1 MSSWRSTGGDEVAF
15 DRLLNV
21 AKKEFSDHITSR
33 RFVIILGLLLV
44 ISAVGAHAGIESY
57 NNLLES
63 YNQQLQH
70 VRDIDVSGPYTG
82 WMPEKPSILLILSPM
97 MSYMTTLGAVLAIAI
112 GFDLVSKE
120 KETRSLKS
128 LLSHPVYRDEIINGK
143 ALGGIA
149 ALGFAMVL
157 ALAISLA
164 ILLLFSIVP
173 TLTEFAAILIF
184 GAVTLGF
191 LLAYFAIA
199 LMMSTIA
206 KESGNALIYTMVIF
220 FAVSTL
226 LPVLGAVA
234 GEALAGDR
242 PEPPQTAPLPKEVIW
257 VDNGGYSSTSVSQSV
272 VYEGK
277 AVEVDP
283 AWQQYEDDMRAYS
296 ERRMLIS
303 SVTNLFSPQM
313 NYFTAAMAVTNPR
326 IATVIHSPLDSMPAE
341 TPGLAE
347 ALSQVWMNIAALI
360 VFPSAFF
367 AATYVKFMR
376 MDIR

>member
-1 MSSWRSTGGDEVAF
+1 MAF

-33 RFVIILGLLLV
+33 RFIIILGLLLV
-44 ISAVGAHAGIESY
+44 ISAIGAHAGIESY

-63 YNQQLQH
+63 YNQQLQY
-70 VRDIDVSGPYTG
+70 VQDIDVTGPYTR
-82 WMPEKPSILLILSPM
+82 WMPEKPSIMLIFNAM
-97 MSYMTTLGAVLAIAI
+97 MSYMTTLGAILAIAI

-149 ALGFAMVL
+149 ALGFAMAL
-157 ALAISLA
+157 ALVISLA

-234 GEALAGDR
+234 GETLAGDR
-242 PEPPQTAPLPKEVIW
+242 PEPPQSAPLPKEVVW

-277 AVEVDP
+277 VEVDP
-283 AWQQYEDDMRAYS
+283 AWQQYEEDMKAYS

-303 SVTNLFSPQM
+303 SVTNLLSPQM
-313 NYFTAAMAVTNPR
+313 NYFTTAMAVTNPR
-326 IATVIHSPLDSMPAE
+326 VAAVINSLESMPAE
-341 TPGLAE
+341 TPGLGE

-367 AATYVKFMR
+367 AATYIKFMR

>member
-1 MSSWRSTGGDEVAF
+1 MAL
-15 DRLLNV
+15 DRLFNV

-33 RFVIILGLLLV
+33 RFIIILGLLLV
-44 ISAVGAHAGIESY
+44 ISAIGMHSGIESY
-57 NNLLES
+57 NTMLES

-70 VRDIDVSGPYTG
+70 VQEIDGPAMG
-82 WMPEKPSILLILSPM
+82 WMMEKPSIMLIFNVM
-97 MSYMTTLGAVLAIAI
+97 MTYMTTLGAVLAIAI

-149 ALGFAMVL
+149 ALGFAMGL

-164 ILLLFSIVP
+164 MLLIFSIVP
-173 TLTEFAAILIF
+173 TLEEVTAIFIF

-199 LMMSTIA
+199 LTMSTIS
-206 KESGNALIYTMVIF
+206 KESGNALIYTLVIF

-226 LPVLGAVA
+226 LPVFGVMA
-234 GEALAGDR
+234 GDLLAGDR
-242 PEPPQTAPLPKEVIW
+242 PEIPLTNPVPTPGGRPVTVTASS
-257 VDNGGYSSTSVSQSV
+257 GGYFTSSSSQTV
-272 VYEGK
+272 AYRET
-277 AVEVDP
+277 EDP
-283 AWQQYEDDMRAYS
+283 EWKQYEEDMKAYT
-296 ERRMLIS
+296 ERRMLLS
-303 SVTNLFSPQM
+303 SVTNLLSPQT
-313 NYFTAAMAVTNPR
+313 NYITAAMSVTNPR
-326 IATVIHSPLDSMPAE
+326 IAALISSPYNTMPEE

-347 ALSQVWMNIAALI
+347 ALGKIWMNIAALI

-367 AATYVKFMR
+367 AIAYVKFMR

>member
-1 MSSWRSTGGDEVAF
+1 MAL
-15 DRLLNV
+15 DRLFNV

-44 ISAVGAHAGIESY
+44 ISAIGMHSGIESY
-57 NNLLES
+57 NTMLES
-63 YNQQLQH
+63 YNQQLQYMQGAEF
-70 VRDIDVSGPYTG
+70 DGPAG
-82 WMPEKPSILLILSPM
+82 WMPEKPSIMLIFSAM
-97 MSYMTTLGAVLAIAI
+97 MTYMTTLGAVLALAI

-164 ILLLFSIVP
+164 MLLVFSIIP
-173 TLTEFAAILIF
+173 TLEEFAAILIF

-199 LMMSTIA
+199 LTMSTVS
-206 KESGNALIYTMVIF
+206 KESGNALIYTLVIF
-220 FAVSTL
+220 FAVSTI
-226 LPVLGAVA
+226 LPTLGVMA
-234 GEALAGDR
+234 GDVFAGDR
-242 PEPPQTAPLPKEVIW
+242 PEPPQMAPMPTPSGRTVTATASSS
-257 VDNGGYSSTSVSQSV
+257 GYFTSSSSQTV
-272 VYEGK
+272 VRVGME
-277 AVEVDP
+277 DP
-283 AWQQYEDDMRAYS
+283 EWQQYEEDMKAYT
-296 ERRMLIS
+296 ERRMLINDVS
-303 SVTNLFSPQM
+303 NLLSPQM
-313 NYFTAAMAVTNPR
+313 NYVRASMAVTNPR
-326 IATVIHSPLDSMPAE
+326 IATMLSSPYSSIPEE

-367 AATYVKFMR
+367 AAAYVKFMR

>member
-1 MSSWRSTGGDEVAF
+1 MAL

-21 AKKEFSDHITSR
+21 ARKEFSDHITSR

-44 ISAVGAHAGIESY
+44 ISAIGMHSGIGNY
-57 NNLLES
+57 NNMLES

-70 VRDIDVSGPYTG
+70 MQEVDVDGPYAG
-82 WMPEKPSILLILSPM
+82 WMPEKPSIMLIFNAM

-164 ILLLFSIVP
+164 MLLVFSIIP
-173 TLTEFAAILIF
+173 TLEEFAAILIF

-199 LMMSTIA
+199 LTMSTVS
-206 KESGNALIYTMVIF
+206 KESGNALIYTLVIF
-220 FAVSTL
+220 FAVSTI
-226 LPVLGAVA
+226 LPTFGMMA
-234 GEALAGDR
+234 GDVFAGDR
-242 PEPPQTAPLPKEVIW
+242 PEPPQMAPMPTPSGRTVTATAS
-257 VDNGGYSSTSVSQSV
+257 GGYFTSSSSQTV
-272 VYEGK
+272 VRVGME
-277 AVEVDP
+277 DP
-283 AWQQYEDDMRAYS
+283 EWQQYEEDMKAYT
-296 ERRMLIS
+296 ERRMLINDVS
-303 SVTNLFSPQM
+303 NLLSPQM
-313 NYFTAAMAVTNPR
+313 NYVRASMAVTNPR
-326 IATVIHSPLDSMPAE
+326 IATMLSSPYSSIPEE

-367 AATYVKFMR
+367 AAAYVKFMR